1 MTFVLGKGR
10 AVALTFV
17 SAVLFVLSTLSP
29 SPALAGPYDDT
40 YYAPAIGK
48 SGAAL
53 KTALHGI
60 IDDQTKLSYS
70 QVWTALQNTDE
81 DPNNTA
87 NVIEMYSGNS
97 IAKNRNG
104 GSVGDWNREHV
115 WAQSHGD
122 FGTGAGPGTDLHHL
136 RPADVQVNSTRGNKD
151 FDGGGS
157 AVSNCSGCLTDGD
170 SFEPQASYRGDVAR
184 MMFYMAVRY
193 SGDDG
198 FADLELNNTTNGS
211 TRFHGKISVLLQWNA
226 ADPVSAAETRRND
239 RIYTTWQHNRNP
251 FIDHPEWAASIWG

>member
-1 MTFVLGKGR
+1 MTFTLGRGRALALALVSLFLVVLGTAG
-10 AVALTFV
+10 
-17 SAVLFVLSTLSP
+17 SG
-29 SPALAGPYDDT
+29 PATAASDD
-40 YYAPAIGK
+40 YYAPAAGK
-48 SGAAL
+48 TGSAL
-53 KTALHGI
+53 ESALHDI
-60 IDDQTKLSYS
+60 IDDQTRLSYS
-70 QVWTALQNTDE
+70 QVWTALQDTDE
-81 DPNNTA
+81 DPSNPS
-87 NVIEMYSGNS
+87 NVIEMYSGTS

-157 AVSNCSGCLTDGD
+157 AVSGCSGCLTDGD
-170 SFEPQASYRGDVAR
+170 SFEPRAAYRGDVAR

-198 FADLELNNTTNGS
+198 FADLELNDTVNGS
-211 TRFHGKISVLLQWNA
+211 TRFHGRVSTLLQWSA
-226 ADPVSAAETRRND
+226 ADPVSAAEVRRND
-239 RIYTTWQHNRNP
+239 RIDAAWQHNRNP
-251 FIDHPEWAASIWG
+251 FIDHPEYAAQIWG